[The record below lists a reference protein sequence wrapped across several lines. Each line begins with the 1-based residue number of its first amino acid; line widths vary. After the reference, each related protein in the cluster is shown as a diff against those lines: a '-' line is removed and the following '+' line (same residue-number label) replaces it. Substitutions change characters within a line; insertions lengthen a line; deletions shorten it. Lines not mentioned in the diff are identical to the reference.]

1 MASVSKHLFTLGSL
15 SGASGS
21 SNVVVLEQL
30 TVDHVLFLNVSA
42 FSTTTLAV
50 KVMSSP
56 DGTNYAQIA
65 TINLTAT
72 GNTVLAVATPLAHV
86 KIDWTM
92 AGGAQTA
99 TVSAVLCY
107 DKRR

>member
-1 MASVSKHLFTLGSL
+1 MASVSKFLITLGSI

-21 SNVVVLEQL
+21 TGSVVLEQL

-42 FSTTTLAV
+42 FSTTTLTIN
-50 KVMSSP
+50 VMTSP
-56 DGTNYAQIA
+56 DGVNFAQIA
-65 TINLTAT
+65 TAALTAT
-72 GNTVLAVATPLAHV
+72 GKSVLAVPTPLAHV

-99 TVSAVLCY
+99 TVEASLCY